1 MIDAS
6 SIALEPAAATAA
18 PADTKV
24 SLRVEG
30 LIRRYARDSVIGP
43 ISFEVKEGE
52 FFSLLGPS
60 GCGKSTTLRSIAGFE
75 RPDEG
80 TITLSGNRID
90 QKPPFKRDVGL
101 VFQNHALFSHLT
113 VAQNIAFGLDLRK
126 VPKTQIEERVVA
138 MLALVGLSGYGER
151 MPSQISGGQQQ
162 RVALARS
169 LILEPP
175 LLLLDEPLSS
185 LDLKLRVQMREE
197 LRGLQRRLRKTTI
210 FVTHDQTEALVL
222 SDRIAVLS
230 EGRIEQIGTPKEIY
244 NSPASCFVADFIGSS
259 NLLQAEVV
267 AETNGRLDLVTKGG
281 LRLTAEAPERPRQR
295 NVTALVRPERI
306 SLLTRESAAR
316 LPASAGVFPAR
327 VLNVSYQGEDT
338 HVRVAAGESESLLIA
353 LKSGTA
359 GSEVIDAENVHARI
373 EAQHIRILER

>member
-1 MIDAS
+1 MTDAS
-6 SIALEPAAATAA
+6 SAGPAAAAGA
-18 PADTKV
+18 GAKA

-30 LIRRYARDSVIGP
+30 LVRRYARDSVVGP
-43 ISFEVKEGE
+43 ISFEVNEGE

-80 TITLSGNRID
+80 TITLAGNRID
-90 QKPPFKRDVGL
+90 QKPPWKRDVGL

-113 VAQNIAFGLDLRK
+113 VAENIAFGLHLRK
-126 VPKTQIEERVVA
+126 VPKATVEERVVA
-138 MLALVGLSGYGER
+138 MLALVGLSGYGAR

-230 EGRIEQIGTPKEIY
+230 EGRIEQIGTPREIY
-244 NSPASCFVADFIGSS
+244 NSPSSCFVADFIGSS
-259 NLLQAEVV
+259 NLLPAEVV
-267 AETNGRLDLVTKGG
+267 GESGGRVELVTAGG
-281 LRLTAEAPERPRQR
+281 LRLVADAPQRPTLRK
-295 NVTALVRPERI
+295 VTALIRPERI
-306 SLLTRESAAR
+306 SLMTSEAAAR
-316 LPASAGVFPAR
+316 LPAGPGTFPAR

-338 HVRVAAGESESLLIA
+338 HVRVSAGKSESLLIA
-353 LKSGTA
+353 LKSGAA
-359 GSEVIDAENVHARI
+359 GSELLDAENVHARI
-373 EAQHIRILER
+373 EAHHIRILER

>member
-1 MIDAS
+1 VTDG
-6 SIALEPAAATAA
+6 
-18 PADTKV
+18 V

-30 LIRRYARDSVIGP
+30 LVRRYARDSVVGP
-43 ISFEVKEGE
+43 ISFEVNEGE

-80 TITLSGNRID
+80 TITLAGNRID

-126 VPKTQIEERVVA
+126 VPKAQIEQRVVA
-138 MLALVGLSGYGER
+138 MLALVGLSGYGAR

-230 EGRIEQIGTPKEIY
+230 EGRIEQIGTPREIY

-259 NLLQAEVV
+259 NLLKAEVV
-267 AETNGRLDLVTKGG
+267 AEGNGQVELMTEGG
-281 LRLTAEAPERPRQR
+281 LRLMAAAPVSPKLRQ
-295 NVTALVRPERI
+295 VTALVRPERI
-306 SLLTRESAAR
+306 SLLTGESAAR
-316 LPASAGVFPAR
+316 LPAGAGVFPAR

-338 HVRVAAGESESLLIA
+338 HVRVAAGNSESLLIA
-353 LKSGTA
+353 LKSGGA

-373 EAQHIRILER
+373 EAQHVRILER

>member
-1 MIDAS
+1 MTDAS
-6 SIALEPAAATAA
+6 TTAPVPAAADAA
-18 PADTKV
+18 PAGSSA

-30 LIRRYARDSVIGP
+30 LVRRYSRDSVVGP
-43 ISFEVKEGE
+43 ISFEVNEGE

-80 TITLSGNRID
+80 TITLAGNRID

-113 VAQNIAFGLDLRK
+113 VAQNIAFGLTLRK
-126 VPKTQIEERVVA
+126 VPKAQIEQRVEG
-138 MLALVGLSGYGER
+138 MLTLVGLSGYGAR

-197 LRGLQRRLRKTTI
+197 LRGLQRGLRKTTI

-244 NSPASCFVADFIGSS
+244 NSPSSCFVADFIGSS

-267 AETNGRLDLVTKGG
+267 AESGGRVELLTSGG
-281 LRLTAEAPERPRQR
+281 LRLVADAPQRPKLR
-295 NVTALVRPERI
+295 NVTALIRPERI
-306 SLLTRESAAR
+306 VLLTAESAAR
-316 LPASAGVFPAR
+316 LPASSSSFAAHV
-327 VLNVSYQGEDT
+327 VNVSYQGEDT
-338 HVRVAAGESESLLIA
+338 HVRVAAGNSESLLIA
-353 LKSGTA
+353 LKSGSA
-359 GSEVIDAENVHARI
+359 GSEVIDGENVHARI
-373 EAQHIRILER
+373 DAQHIRILER